1 MRDGTYHYAIRLHAP
16 IGLRYGMLELC
27 IQDRTVSGALTMFSQ
42 THPITDVCLQDGK
55 LCFGGQMQT
64 LLYFLP
70 WSPLLKLQ
78 NGGTSYFTI
87 ALLVSCAIFFAKNG
101 FSLKMYQVI
110 MN

>member
-55 LCFGGQMQT
+55 LCF
-64 LLYFLP
+64 LP
-70 WSPLLKLQ
+70 YRAR
-78 NGGTSYFTI
+78 GTVDAGRVELELRTEKGCFRAEGSVD
-87 ALLVSCAIFFAKNG
+87 LEKEKPV
-101 FSLKMYQVI
+101 
-110 MN
+110 

>member
-64 LLYFLP
+64 LLCFLP
-70 WSPLLKLQ
+70 YRAQ
-78 NGGTSYFTI
+78 GTVDAGRVELELRTEKGCFRAEGSVD
-87 ALLVSCAIFFAKNG
+87 LDKEKPV
-101 FSLKMYQVI
+101 
-110 MN
+110 